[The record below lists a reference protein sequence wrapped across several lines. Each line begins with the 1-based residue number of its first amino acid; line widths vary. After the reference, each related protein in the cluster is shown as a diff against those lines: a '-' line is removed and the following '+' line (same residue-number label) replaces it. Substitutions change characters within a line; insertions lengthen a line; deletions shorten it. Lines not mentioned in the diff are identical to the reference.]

1 MTTFPEP
8 LQIVSK
14 WCYSLAAE
22 MDAMLP
28 EGAEKTAG
36 LRKLLEAKDCF
47 VRAELEA
54 TIWMIADKRAMKAHN
69 PHWRISH
76 HWTLNEVDEQYELPS
91 DRLYGSW

>member
-1 MTTFPEP
+1 MPNHMMRWFEYDHLPSGP

-28 EGAEKTAG
+28 EGDQKTAG

-47 VRAELEA
+47 VRAKLE
-54 TIWMIADKRAMKAHN
+54 
-69 PHWRISH
+69 S
-76 HWTLNEVDEQYELPS
+76 E
-91 DRLYGSW
+91 